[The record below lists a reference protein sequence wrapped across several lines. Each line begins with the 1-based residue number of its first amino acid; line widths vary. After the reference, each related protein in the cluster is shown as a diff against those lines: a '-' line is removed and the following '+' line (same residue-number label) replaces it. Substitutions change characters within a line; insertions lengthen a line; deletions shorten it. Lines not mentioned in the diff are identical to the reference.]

1 MNLKKILLFTAPV
14 ALAGFVY
21 LGDAIGISEVV
32 AKTVKQIVTIETMGT
47 YVGVEWFPENHE
59 YYMDRKNHKTNGY
72 IYVYKTEEIGGTPT
86 GDDSPAGSGN
96 RAVYNK
102 YEIKITETET
112 EIEVP
117 DDANVSKVVPAVDPE
132 AENAKRREEA
142 AIEVQKAA
150 EKKTEDFIKEI
161 KKSIEQVIKSATTG
175 TVVIK
180 TDYFTCFTQEMID
193 LLAANPDLNYE
204 IHYRYKG
211 KRYVVVIPA
220 GTDYSKLEASNG
232 YYGFRYLDSIFG
244 GYEEGTK

>member
-1 MNLKKILLFTAPV
+1 MKLKNILLFTAPV
-14 ALAGFVY
+14 ALAGFMF
-21 LGDAIGISEVV
+21 LG
-32 AKTVKQIVTIETMGT
+32 ET
-47 YVGVEWFPENHE
+47 VGVNQVFAKRVAQKGNLVNGLFLTVGLNDYADFEDDS
-59 YYMDRKNHKTNGY
+59 YY
-72 IYVYKTEEIGGTPT
+72 YVYKGFNSAE
-86 GDDSPAGSGN
+86 SGYFD
-96 RAVYNK
+96 VYEK
-102 YEIKITETET
+102 TY
-112 EIEVP
+112 IEVEEES
-117 DDANVSKVVPAVDPE
+117 NEKVTPAVDPE
-132 AENAKRREEA
+132 AEEARRREAAAIEEQNAKRREEA

-180 TDYFTCFTQEMID
+180 TDYFTCFTQDMID